1 MKPVS
6 IGIAGIGNV
15 GEEVVRQLLKSE
27 DLNKKFVL
35 GGISYKS
42 KAKKRSSFLK
52 KIKFYNS
59 PLKLVKDNNI
69 DLIIELIGGDS
80 GIAKELAF
88 SSITYKKPFITANK
102 ALIAKH
108 GIELSNFSKK
118 NNTFIG
124 FEAAIAGGIP
134 IVKVIKESLISNKI
148 EQITGIL
155 NGTSN
160 YLLDEIEKK
169 SLNFETVLKKAQ
181 QLGYAEKDP
190 TFDVEGID
198 AAHKIS
204 ILSALVFNKMPDT
217 DLMHVKGISKITLD
231 DILFAKKFGYKIKL
245 LAISNHKNNFECSVE
260 PWMIPKNH
268 SLSNIQGVLNAVEI
282 ISDLAGPILLTGA
295 GAGGKATASSVL
307 SDVFD
312 FLSKT
317 NRTGLT
323 ASNKKIKKSIKTT
336 PYNQYLKF
344 YLRVTVVDKSGVL
357 ADLTSIFKKNQISV
371 QSFFQD
377 IKPNEKNA
385 NLIIITH
392 DVNRKKM
399 EKAIYEINVLKNVVK
414 DTICISIYE

>member
-1 MKPVS
+1 MNIELNFLDNSTLWVAISFIIFVVLVFRPLKNLKMSLDQLNGPRQS
-6 IGIAGIGNV
+6 YNKTFSPNGIIDIYRKTANR
-15 GEEVVRQLLKSE
+15 ET
-27 DLNKKFVL
+27 KKFVL

-88 SSITYKKPFITANK
+88 SSLTYKKPFITANK

-108 GIELSNFSKK
+108 GIELSNVSKK

-181 QLGYAEKDP
+181 E
-190 TFDVEGID
+190 
-198 AAHKIS
+198 
-204 ILSALVFNKMPDT
+204 
-217 DLMHVKGISKITLD
+217 
-231 DILFAKKFGYKIKL
+231 
-245 LAISNHKNNFECSVE
+245 
-260 PWMIPKNH
+260 
-268 SLSNIQGVLNAVEI
+268 
-282 ISDLAGPILLTGA
+282 
-295 GAGGKATASSVL
+295 
-307 SDVFD
+307 
-312 FLSKT
+312 
-317 NRTGLT
+317 
-323 ASNKKIKKSIKTT
+323 
-336 PYNQYLKF
+336 
-344 YLRVTVVDKSGVL
+344 
-357 ADLTSIFKKNQISV
+357 
-371 QSFFQD
+371 
-377 IKPNEKNA
+377 
-385 NLIIITH
+385 
-392 DVNRKKM
+392 
-399 EKAIYEINVLKNVVK
+399 
-414 DTICISIYE
+414 

>member
-27 DLNKKFVL
+27 HLNKKFIL

-42 KAKKRSSFLK
+42 KTKKRSSFLK
-52 KIKFYNS
+52 KIKFFNN

-88 SSITYKKPFITANK
+88 SSITYGKPFITANK

-134 IVKVIKESLISNKI
+134 IVKVIKESLVSNKI

-169 SLNFETVLKKAQ
+169 SLNFETVLK
-181 QLGYAEKDP
+181 
-190 TFDVEGID
+190 
-198 AAHKIS
+198 
-204 ILSALVFNKMPDT
+204 
-217 DLMHVKGISKITLD
+217 
-231 DILFAKKFGYKIKL
+231 
-245 LAISNHKNNFECSVE
+245 
-260 PWMIPKNH
+260 
-268 SLSNIQGVLNAVEI
+268 
-282 ISDLAGPILLTGA
+282 
-295 GAGGKATASSVL
+295 
-307 SDVFD
+307 
-312 FLSKT
+312 
-317 NRTGLT
+317 
-323 ASNKKIKKSIKTT
+323 
-336 PYNQYLKF
+336 
-344 YLRVTVVDKSGVL
+344 
-357 ADLTSIFKKNQISV
+357 
-371 QSFFQD
+371 
-377 IKPNEKNA
+377 
-385 NLIIITH
+385 
-392 DVNRKKM
+392 
-399 EKAIYEINVLKNVVK
+399 
-414 DTICISIYE
+414 